1 MEQLND
7 KHQFCELMKE
17 KELAVP
23 ESYLVKSNE
32 DVYKLNEMLQKK
44 VEQSPESQ
52 RHKYD
57 FILKNIEYDP
67 VHRLDCFRLPT
78 NK

>member
-1 MEQLND
+1 MMEQLND

-32 DVYKLNEMLQKK
+32 DVYKLNEML
-44 VEQSPESQ
+44 
-52 RHKYD
+52 
-57 FILKNIEYDP
+57 
-67 VHRLDCFRLPT
+67 
-78 NK
+78 